1 MAVYSQQIERMS
13 IAYQSD
19 RRHARKF
26 ENIPTQVLARGKILS
41 QWVKVQR
48 VGVISSFRFRILPE
62 MSPSSRL
69 VAFFIGNDGEVV
81 ADSTLLEI
89 DDGLP
94 NKASYAPSFL
104 HFLCKFVFPFF

>member
-1 MAVYSQQIERMS
+1 
-13 IAYQSD
+13 
-19 RRHARKF
+19 
-26 ENIPTQVLARGKILS
+26 
-41 QWVKVQR
+41 
-48 VGVISSFRFRILPE
+48 

-94 NKASYAPSFL
+94 NKASYAPSFFNSAFNINL
-104 HFLCKFVFPFF
+104 FFNFIEFKKYRSRRIMQISA